1 MASRLRPANGAKRNE
16 ARQPRSTRERRR
28 VLIVDDHAH
37 TRELY
42 AEFLQTWGFTVLTA
56 ANAVVAIDIAR
67 QQRPHVIV
75 MDLSMPSLDG
85 ITAMTHLKRDPRTT
99 RIPVIILTGYAARAI
114 QDGALEAG
122 ADGFLTKPCLPED
135 LAQEVQRLV
144 DSSDRPH
151 PRYAS

>member
-1 MASRLRPANGAKRNE
+1 
-16 ARQPRSTRERRR
+16 
-28 VLIVDDHAH
+28 
-37 TRELY
+37 LY